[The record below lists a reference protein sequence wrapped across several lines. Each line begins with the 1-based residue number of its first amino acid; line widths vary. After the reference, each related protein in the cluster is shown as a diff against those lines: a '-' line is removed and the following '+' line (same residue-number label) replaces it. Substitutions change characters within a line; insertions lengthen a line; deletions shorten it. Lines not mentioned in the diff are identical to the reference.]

1 MPKIENKGHLK
12 ELKVLARNDSPEIL
26 SNMSINPAIQICTI
40 CFWKIYDLLSNDLVL
55 KHKCDEDYLL
65 PEVNSPR
72 VSWC

>member
-1 MPKIENKGHLK
+1 MY
-12 ELKVLARNDSPEIL
+12 A
-26 SNMSINPAIQICTI
+26 NPATQVGTI

>member
-40 CFWKIYDLLSNDLVL
+40 CFWKR
-55 KHKCDEDYLL
+55 CD
-65 PEVNSPR
+65 
-72 VSWC
+72 